1 LEGEEVGEKL
11 DERQLIRPLFAR
23 VLSSLS
29 LSLSLARA
37 RALSVFCSQRTWI
50 VFLLRRSLIR
60 ATPSWHCVRALEA
73 LKPKSQ
79 GTIEVRVERWF
90 AFVPVVLSELC

>member
-1 LEGEEVGEKL
+1 M
-11 DERQLIRPLFAR
+11 
-23 VLSSLS
+23 
-29 LSLSLARA
+29 
-37 RALSVFCSQRTWI
+37 
-50 VFLLRRSLIR
+50 IR

>member
-1 LEGEEVGEKL
+1 
-11 DERQLIRPLFAR
+11 
-23 VLSSLS
+23 
-29 LSLSLARA
+29 
-37 RALSVFCSQRTWI
+37 
-50 VFLLRRSLIR
+50 LLRRSLIR

-90 AFVPVVLSELC
+90 AFVLVVLSELC